1 MDRLDAMKV
10 FVLAVDEGSLA
21 GAGRKLGRSP
31 AAVSRAITFLENQ
44 VGAELLHRTTRSIRP
59 SEEGERYAAICRR
72 VLAELEEA
80 DMIAAGPKAAPRGVI
95 AITAP
100 VVSGEMVL
108 RPILDAFL
116 DAYPTVSAK
125 LLLFD
130 RAVNLI
136 EEGFD
141 VALRIGPLADSA
153 MVAIR
158 LGDVR
163 RVVVASP
170 RYLKQHPRIAEPGD
184 LAKHQIVAMAHLPNS
199 WTFAPAAGSSAPR
212 TVQFTP
218 RLVVNSTYAAVA
230 SAVAGRGVAR
240 MYSYQ
245 VAEQVARGELEIV
258 LAGDEDPEMPAH
270 VIAPQGRLSV
280 PKVRAFTDFAVPR
293 LKQQFALL
301 KESIGPRER
310 RESAAT
316 SVTPRPA
323 RQARP
328 PSRA

>member
-21 GAGRKLGRSP
+21 AAGRKLGRSP
-31 AAVSRAITFLENQ
+31 AAVSRAIAFLEER
-44 VGAELLHRTTRSIRP
+44 VGAELLHRTTRSIKL
-59 SEEGERYAAICRR
+59 SEEGERYVEVCRR

-80 DMIAAGPKAAPRGVI
+80 EDIAIGARAAPRGLLT
-95 AITAP
+95 ITAP

-136 EEGFD
+136 EEGVD

-153 MVAIR
+153 MTAMRVGEIS
-158 LGDVR
+158 
-163 RVVVASP
+163 RVVVAAP
-170 RYLKQHPRIAEPGD
+170 RYLKQNPRIAEPSD

-199 WTFAPAAGSSAPR
+199 WTFAPQAGSSAPR

-218 RLVVNSTYAAVA
+218 RLIVNSTYAAVA

-245 VAEQVARGELEIV
+245 VAEPLARGDLEIV
-258 LAGDEDPEMPAH
+258 LADEEDPQMPAH
-270 VIAPQGRLSV
+270 LICPQGRLSV

-293 LKQQFALL
+293 LKKQFAEL
-301 KESIGPRER
+301 KKRIRPR
-310 RESAAT
+310 
-316 SVTPRPA
+316 
-323 RQARP
+323 
-328 PSRA
+328 

>member
-1 MDRLDAMKV
+1 
-10 FVLAVDEGSLA
+10 
-21 GAGRKLGRSP
+21 
-31 AAVSRAITFLENQ
+31 
-44 VGAELLHRTTRSIRP
+44 
-59 SEEGERYAAICRR
+59 
-72 VLAELEEA
+72 
-80 DMIAAGPKAAPRGVI
+80 
-95 AITAP
+95 
-100 VVSGEMVL
+100 MVL

-116 DAYPTVSAK
+116 DADPTVSAK

-136 EEGFD
+136 EDGFD
-141 VALRIGPLADSA
+141 VALRIGPLTDSA
-153 MVAIR
+153 MIAIR

-170 RYLKQHPRIAEPGD
+170 RYLKQHSRIAEPGD

-199 WTFAPAAGSSAPR
+199 WTFAPAAGSLAPR

-245 VAEQVARGELEIV
+245 VAEQVARGELDIV

-293 LKQQFALL
+293 LKQQFARL
-301 KESIGPRER
+301 KASIGPRER
-310 RESAAT
+310 RESAAA
-316 SVTPRPA
+316 SVTPRSA
-323 RQARP
+323 R
-328 PSRA
+328 

>member
-10 FVLAVDEGSLA
+10 FVLTVEEGSLA
-21 GAGRKLGRSP
+21 AAGRKLGRSP
-31 AAVSRAITFLENQ
+31 AAVSRAVAFLEER
-44 VGAELLHRTTRSIRP
+44 VGIELLHRTTRSIKL
-59 SEEGERYAAICRR
+59 SEEGERYVEICRR
-72 VLAELEEA
+72 VLTELEEA
-80 DMIAAGPKAAPRGVI
+80 DDIAAGPRAAPRGTL

-108 RPILDAFL
+108 RPILDTFL

-136 EEGFD
+136 EEGID
-141 VALRIGPLADSA
+141 VALRIGPLSDSA
-153 MVAIR
+153 MVAMK

-163 RVVVASP
+163 RVVVAAP
-170 RYLKQHPRIAEPGD
+170 RYLNQHPRISEPGD

-199 WTFAPAAGSSAPR
+199 WTFAPEPGSVVPR

-218 RLVVNSTYAAVA
+218 RLVINSTYAAVA

-245 VAEQVARGELEIV
+245 VAEQVHRGELVIV
-258 LAGDEDPEMPAH
+258 LAGDEDPEMPVH
-270 VIAPQGRLSV
+270 LISPQGRLSV

-293 LKQQFALL
+293 LKKQFAVL
-301 KESIGPRER
+301 KKAIDTR
-310 RESAAT
+310 
-316 SVTPRPA
+316 
-323 RQARP
+323 
-328 PSRA
+328 

>member
-31 AAVSRAITFLENQ
+31 AAVSRAIAFLEER
-44 VGAELLHRTTRSIRP
+44 VGAVLLHRTTRAIRL

-80 DMIAAGPKAAPRGVI
+80 DGIAAGPRTAPRGLLT
-95 AITAP
+95 ITAP

-136 EEGFD
+136 EEGID
-141 VALRIGPLADSA
+141 IALRIGPLADSA
-153 MVAIR
+153 MIAM
-158 LGDVR
+158 
-163 RVVVASP
+163 RVGEISRIVVAAP
-170 RYLKQHPRIAEPGD
+170 RYLKQHPHINEPGD

-199 WTFAPAAGSSAPR
+199 WTFAPQAGASVPR

-230 SAVAGRGVAR
+230 STVAGRGIAR

-258 LAGDEDPEMPAH
+258 LAGDADPEMPAH
-270 VIAPQGRLSV
+270 LICPQGRLAV

-293 LKQQFALL
+293 LKKHFAQLR
-301 KESIGPRER
+301 KSIK
-310 RESAAT
+310 
-316 SVTPRPA
+316 A
-323 RQARP
+323 R
-328 PSRA
+328 

>member
-21 GAGRKLGRSP
+21 AAGRKLGRSP
-31 AAVSRAITFLENQ
+31 AAVSRAIAFLEER
-44 VGAELLHRTTRSIRP
+44 VGAELLHRTTRSIKL
-59 SEEGERYAAICRR
+59 SEEGERYVAICRR
-72 VLAELEEA
+72 VLSELEEA
-80 DMIAAGPKAAPRGVI
+80 DDIAAGPRAAPRGTL

-130 RAVNLI
+130 RSVNLI
-136 EEGFD
+136 EEGID
-141 VALRIGPLADSA
+141 VALRIGPLSDSA
-153 MVAIR
+153 MVATK

-163 RVVVASP
+163 RVVVAAP
-170 RYLKQHPRIAEPGD
+170 RYLNQHPRIEEPGD
-184 LAKHQIVAMAHLPNS
+184 LAKHQIIAMAHLPNS
-199 WTFAPAAGSSAPR
+199 WTFAPQRGSSVPR

-218 RLVVNSTYAAVA
+218 RLVINSTYAAVA

-245 VAEQVARGELEIV
+245 VAEQVHRGELDIV
-258 LAGDEDPEMPAH
+258 LAGDEDPEMPVH
-270 VIAPQGRLSV
+270 LISPQGRLSV
-280 PKVRAFTDFAVPR
+280 PKVRAFTDFAAPR
-293 LKQQFALL
+293 LKKQFAVL
-301 KESIGPRER
+301 KKAIDTR
-310 RESAAT
+310 
-316 SVTPRPA
+316 
-323 RQARP
+323 
-328 PSRA
+328 

>member
-21 GAGRKLGRSP
+21 AAGRKLGRSP
-31 AAVSRAITFLENQ
+31 AAVSRAIAFLEER
-44 VGAELLHRTTRSIRP
+44 VGAELLHRTTRSIKL
-59 SEEGERYAAICRR
+59 SEDGERYVEVCRR
-72 VLAELEEA
+72 VLTELEEA
-80 DMIAAGPKAAPRGVI
+80 ENIATGARAAPRGLLT
-95 AITAP
+95 ITAP

-130 RAVNLI
+130 RSVNLI
-136 EEGFD
+136 EEGVD

-153 MVAIR
+153 MIAMRVGEIS
-158 LGDVR
+158 
-163 RVVVASP
+163 RVVVAAP
-170 RYLKQHPRIAEPGD
+170 RYLKQHPRIVDPGD

-199 WTFAPAAGSSAPR
+199 WTFAPQAGSSAPR

-218 RLVVNSTYAAVA
+218 RLIVNSTYAAVA

-245 VAEQVARGELEIV
+245 VAEPLERGDLEIV
-258 LAGDEDPEMPAH
+258 LADQEDPQMPAH
-270 VIAPQGRLSV
+270 LICPQGRLSV

-293 LKQQFALL
+293 LKKQFASL
-301 KESIGPRER
+301 KRSI
-310 RESAAT
+310 T
-316 SVTPRPA
+316 A
-323 RQARP
+323 R
-328 PSRA
+328 